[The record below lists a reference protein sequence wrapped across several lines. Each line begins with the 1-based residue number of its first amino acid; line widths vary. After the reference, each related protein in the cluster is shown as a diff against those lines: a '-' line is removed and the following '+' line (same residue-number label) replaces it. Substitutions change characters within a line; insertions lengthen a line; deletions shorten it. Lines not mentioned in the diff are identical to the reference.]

1 MDRQRAR
8 ETASF
13 ETAVIAS
20 NSSDS
25 IPTTECSNDD
35 FVIDLEKPTT
45 SGESYLKKRRKIS
58 DTHLLATLDVAKIS
72 DRSASL
78 VMIPMIKNL
87 GENPRKFPVSYSSIR
102 RARKQFRKNFADNLR
117 DEFKPDIS
125 LTIHWDEKILEDIAE
140 EEVVDRLPVLVSR
153 NGVEQLL
160 EVSKLDHCTGK
171 ATSDA
176 VYERITEWRLSDR
189 I

>member
-1 MDRQRAR
+1 MMGVDKKQAAIDEILVKKQDYWDRQRAR

-13 ETAVIAS
+13 EAAIIAS

-25 IPTTECSNDD
+25 SPTTEGSNDD
-35 FVIDLEKPTT
+35 YVIDLEKPTT
-45 SGESYLKKRRKIS
+45 FVESSLTKKRKIS

-78 VMIPMIKNL
+78 VMIPMKKNL

-117 DEFKPDIS
+117 NEFKPDIP
-125 LTIHWDEKILEDIAE
+125 LTIHWDGKILEDIAGE
-140 EEVVDRLPVLVSR
+140 KGVD
-153 NGVEQLL
+153 
-160 EVSKLDHCTGK
+160 
-171 ATSDA
+171 
-176 VYERITEWRLSDR
+176 
-189 I
+189 